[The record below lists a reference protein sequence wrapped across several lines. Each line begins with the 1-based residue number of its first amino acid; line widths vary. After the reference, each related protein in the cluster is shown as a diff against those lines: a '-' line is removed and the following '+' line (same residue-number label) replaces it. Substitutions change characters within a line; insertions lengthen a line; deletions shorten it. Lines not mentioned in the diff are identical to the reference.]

1 MKIVAVLEQDVF
13 SGGGFNQ
20 SLNAILQMQ
29 CICAYRFEFAI
40 ATTIE
45 SNLAELDKLGIS
57 ACLVKITWFDRILAA
72 ISSNP
77 FWLWIQ
83 ERFQLV
89 GKLEKQFMRLG
100 TDIVYFLSPS
110 PRALAMQKL
119 VYIITVWD
127 LCHRDAVEF
136 PEVRIFGEFQRREY
150 FYRNALPGAAIIL
163 ADSETLARKIAFR
176 YGVDDERII
185 PMPFAPAVGLDKLS
199 NADLC
204 KVMRKYQLETGYF
217 FYPAQFWPHK
227 NHARIIESLLYLRD
241 NDFPAVKIVFV
252 GSDKGHQSK
261 IVSMVK
267 DAGLDEYVRF
277 LGFVP
282 HEDMAGLYQGAR
294 AVIMPSYF
302 GPTNIPPLEAW
313 KQGVPLIYSSYFHE
327 QVNNAGL
334 LVDPDGAFS
343 LAEAIKQCFNH
354 EVIEQ
359 LIKNGYERLRSI
371 DEERLQAEH
380 VLLEALSKL
389 EKRQH
394 C

>member
-1 MKIVAVLEQDVF
+1 
-13 SGGGFNQ
+13 
-20 SLNAILQMQ
+20 
-29 CICAYRFEFAI
+29 
-40 ATTIE
+40 
-45 SNLAELDKLGIS
+45 
-57 ACLVKITWFDRILAA
+57 LVKITWSDRILTA
-72 ISSNP
+72 INTNP
-77 FWLWIQ
+77 FWLWLQ
-83 ERFQLV
+83 ERFQFV

-127 LCHRDAVEF
+127 LCHRDTVEF
-136 PEVRIFGEFQRREY
+136 PEVRIFGEYQRREY
-150 FYRNALPGAAIIL
+150 FYRNALPSAAIIL

-185 PMPFAPAVGLDKLS
+185 PMPFAPAVGMDKS
-199 NADLC
+199 SDADLG

-277 LGFVP
+277 LGFIP
-282 HEDMAGLYQGAR
+282 QEDMAALYQGAR

-313 KQGVPLIYSSYFHE
+313 KQGVPLIYSSYFHA

-334 LVDPDGAFS
+334 LVDPDDAFS
-343 LAEAIKQCFNH
+343 LADAIKQCFNH
-354 EVIEQ
+354 EVTEQ

-371 DEERLQAEH
+371 DEERLQAEQ
-380 VLLEALSKL
+380 VLLEALCKL
-389 EKRQH
+389 EKRQY

>member
-1 MKIVAVLEQDVF
+1 
-13 SGGGFNQ
+13 
-20 SLNAILQMQ
+20 
-29 CICAYRFEFAI
+29 
-40 ATTIE
+40 
-45 SNLAELDKLGIS
+45 
-57 ACLVKITWFDRILAA
+57 
-72 ISSNP
+72 
-77 FWLWIQ
+77 
-83 ERFQLV
+83 
-89 GKLEKQFMRLG
+89 
-100 TDIVYFLSPS
+100 
-110 PRALAMQKL
+110 MQKL

-136 PEVRIFGEFQRREY
+136 PEVRIFGEYQRREY
-150 FYRNALPGAAIIL
+150 FYRNALPCAAIIL

-185 PMPFAPAVGLDKLS
+185 PMPFAPAVGMDKS
-199 NADLC
+199 SDADLG

-267 DAGLDEYVRF
+267 DAGLDEYIRF

-282 HEDMAGLYQGAR
+282 QEDMAGLYQGAR

-313 KQGVPLIYSSYFHE
+313 KQGVPLIYSSYFHA

-334 LVDPDGAFS
+334 LVDPDDAFS

-354 EVIEQ
+354 EVTEQ

-371 DEERLQAEH
+371 DEERLQAEQ
-380 VLLEALSKL
+380 VLLGALCKL